1 MCARVTRHSRCA
13 PLNARASWSRPNL
26 HAARMA
32 STSDHLHALR
42 RRRCLKPR
50 EPTDGSRWAECRQ
63 GRSHDK
69 CLHARARDSKEN
81 HVRVERARRPI
92 PRPKSATFSPFAC
105 PGPLLRARA
114 RAVGVILLAPLLLG
128 QSRWR
133 PVRRVTP
140 RRPPAEGANKKLD
153 TKLHLERG
161 QGREHQHR
169 DRRKAAEH
177 YGGLPSVPWAIGEE
191 L

>member
-1 MCARVTRHSRCA
+1 M
-13 PLNARASWSRPNL
+13 
-26 HAARMA
+26 
-32 STSDHLHALR
+32 
-42 RRRCLKPR
+42 
-50 EPTDGSRWAECRQ
+50 
-63 GRSHDK
+63 
-69 CLHARARDSKEN
+69 
-81 HVRVERARRPI
+81 RVERARRPI